1 MSATQNTDWT
11 ITLVNGRPDQDLLR
25 RITALAAE
33 AEDSDGNPPLS
44 DQTIVELRTGEASE
58 GLMVVTAWLCD
69 DDGAVSGELVG
80 VAVAVSTGDPSPGTL
95 ELVVHPEYRN
105 DGIGAAL
112 LASLDARSP
121 LEAMQAWSHGN
132 HAAAS
137 RLAQRHGFVPIR
149 ELWRMRLMHDAGLP
163 AAEMPPGYRLR
174 RFVPGQ
180 DEEAWLAANAAAF
193 VDHAEQGSMT
203 RADLLARM
211 DEDWFDPEGFLIA
224 EAGDGSIAGF
234 HWTKVHPP
242 LKDSATGAHQSLGE
256 VYVVGVVPAAQGT
269 GLGRAL
275 TIAGIEHLRSRG
287 LQAVMLY
294 VDADNTAA
302 VGLYNKLGFTR
313 WDVDV
318 MYAHGT
324 TTAG

>member
-11 ITLVNGRPDQDLLR
+11 ITLATGRPDQNLLQ
-25 RITALAAE
+25 RITSLAAE

-44 DQTIVELRTGEASE
+44 DQTIVELRTGESAE

-69 DDGAVSGELVG
+69 DDGAASGELVG
-80 VAVAVSTGDPSPGTL
+80 VAVAVTTGDGSPGTL
-95 ELVVHPEYRN
+95 ELVVHPEYRS

-112 LASLDARSP
+112 AATLDARSP
-121 LEAMQAWSHGN
+121 LNAMQAWSHGN

-137 RLAQRHGFVPIR
+137 RLAQRHGLVSVR

-163 AAEMPPGYRLR
+163 SAGMPAGYRLR
-174 RFVPGQ
+174 TFVPGQ
-180 DEEAWLAANAAAF
+180 DEGPWLAANAAAF
-193 VDHAEQGSMT
+193 ADHAEQGGMT
-203 RADLLARM
+203 EADLRARM
-211 DEDWFDPEGFLIA
+211 EEDWFDPEGFLIA
-224 EAGDGSIAGF
+224 EAADGSIAGF

-242 LKDSATGAHQSLGE
+242 LKDSATGAQQSLGE
-256 VYVVGVVPAAQGT
+256 VYVVGVIPAAQGT

-275 TIAGIEHLRSRG
+275 TVAGIEYLRSRG
-287 LQAVMLY
+287 LKAVMLY

-318 MYAHGT
+318 MYAHGPAA
-324 TTAG
+324 AG